1 MNADI
6 SKPVPKSLHTV
17 TAIVSVAKFHMGLG
31 MVPSMALGVAMDTLG
46 LSGRDDPHGLA
57 EQALKQLKAMR

>member
-1 MNADI
+1 MNVDN

-17 TAIVSVAKFHMGLG
+17 TAIVNVAKFHMGVG
-31 MVPSMALGVAMDTLG
+31 MLPVVALDVAMTILG

-57 EQALKQLKAMR
+57 EQALKQLKVMR